1 MIGNSN
7 YGYNVLEKA
16 GSVLDGL
23 GSCED
28 SLEIL
33 RSLLDAA
40 SVLPQDDTALHFRPI
55 ESLDPEHVS
64 RISTAYSKE
73 FTPAEQEI
81 VDAPFAK
88 NVIYPKPPEEFSEI
102 LGTRPYALN
111 RNQGTVLK
119 GGMQGYGEEDEIEIT
134 PEERSAV
141 APARGGLSLGAI
153 TLLYLTALERCGA

>member
-1 MIGNSN
+1 VIGKSN
-7 YGYNVLEKA
+7 YGYNFLEKA
-16 GSVLDGL
+16 GAVLDGL

-40 SVLPQDDTALHFRPI
+40 SVLPKDDTAIHFKPI
-55 ESLDPEHVS
+55 ESLDPEHVT

-73 FTPAEQEI
+73 FTPEEQE
-81 VDAPFAK
+81 VVNAPFAK

-111 RNQGTVLK
+111 RSQGSVLK
-119 GGMQGYGEEDEIEIT
+119 GGMQDYDEDAEIEIT

-141 APARGGLSLGAI
+141 APALGGLSLGAI